1 MRRGSVG
8 KIHFVNIRFVNA
20 SFVNIVILYQRLSH
34 YWSNKMQKL
43 AELYRGK
50 AKTVYTTENPDL
62 LVLEFRNDT
71 SALDGQ
77 RIEQFDRKG
86 MVNNKFNHF
95 IMTKLE
101 EAGIPTQMERLLS
114 DTEVL
119 VKKLD
124 MIPVECVIRNRAAGS
139 LVKRLGIEEGL
150 ELNPPLY
157 DLFLKNDA
165 MHDPM
170 VNESYCATFGW
181 ASEAHLAR
189 MKELS
194 YKANDVLSK
203 IFDDAGLILVDFKL
217 EFGLFNGEVVL
228 GDEFSPDGSRLWDK
242 KTLNK
247 MDKDRYRQSLGG
259 LIEAYE
265 EVAHRIGVKLD

>member
-1 MRRGSVG
+1 
-8 KIHFVNIRFVNA
+8 
-20 SFVNIVILYQRLSH
+20 
-34 YWSNKMQKL
+34 MQKL

-50 AKTVYTTENPDL
+50 AKTVYTTEDPDL

-71 SALDGQ
+71 SAGDGA

-101 EAGIPTQMERLLS
+101 EAGIPTQMVSLLS

-119 VKKLD
+119 VKKLQ
-124 MIPVECVIRNRAAGS
+124 MVPVECVVRNRAAGS
-139 LVKRLGIEEGL
+139 LVKRLGITEG
-150 ELNPPLY
+150 EILNPPLF

-170 VNESYCATFGW
+170 VNESYCKTFGW
-181 ASEAHLAR
+181 VSEENLSR

-194 YKANDVLSK
+194 YKANEVLSK
-203 IFDDAGLILVDFKL
+203 LFGDAGLILVDFKL
-217 EFGLFNGEVVL
+217 EFGLFKGEVVL

-242 KTLNK
+242 ETLNK
-247 MDKDRYRQSLGG
+247 MDKDRFRQSLGG

-265 EVAHRIGVKLD
+265 EVARRLGVKLD

>member
-1 MRRGSVG
+1 
-8 KIHFVNIRFVNA
+8 
-20 SFVNIVILYQRLSH
+20 
-34 YWSNKMQKL
+34 MQKK

-50 AKTVYTTENPDL
+50 AKTVYATESSDFL
-62 LVLEFRNDT
+62 ILEFRNDT

-95 IMTKLE
+95 IMNKLE

-114 DTEVL
+114 DNEVL

-124 MIPVECVIRNRAAGS
+124 MVPVECVIRNRAAGS
-139 LVKRLGIEEGL
+139 LVKRLGIEEGTL
-150 ELNPPLY
+150 LNPPIF
-157 DLFLKNDA
+157 DLFLKDDA
-165 MHDPM
+165 RHDPM
-170 VNESYCATFGW
+170 VNESYCETFDW
-181 ASEAHLAR
+181 VSKENLAE
-189 MKELS
+189 MKRLS

-203 IFDDAGLILVDFKL
+203 LFDKAGLILVDFKL
-217 EFGLFNGEVVL
+217 EFGLFHGKVVL

-242 KTLNK
+242 NTLDK
-247 MDKDRYRQSLGG
+247 MDKDRFRQSLGG

-265 EVAHRIGVKLD
+265 EVARRIGVSLD